1 MRAPAALLVA
11 VAAAT
16 ITARVAGAQSAKD
29 TLEVTRQAAETQ
41 RRVLVAGALPM
52 TDAEG
57 RGFWPLFDEYEK
69 ARRPLDERTNRVVTD
84 FLAAGAGL
92 TDAQAAT
99 LLGDWLKLE
108 EERARQ
114 KRDFAARMGRVL
126 PARKLLRFFQ
136 IDNKLDAVI
145 RATAR
150 SARTMTPQAR
160 RRALGLLAAL
170 LVVSRSR

>member
-1 MRAPAALLVA
+1 MRTPAALLVA

-16 ITARVAGAQSAKD
+16 IAARVAGAQSAKD

-52 TDAEG
+52 TDAEA
-57 RGFWPLFDEYEK
+57 RGFWPLFDDYEK

-84 FLAAGAGL
+84 FLAAGASL

-108 EERARQ
+108 EARVLQ

-145 RATAR
+145 RADVTR
-150 SARTMTPQAR
+150 QIP
-160 RRALGLLAAL
+160 LAP
-170 LVVSRSR
+170 